1 MALSKSNSTR
11 IRAAFPGPFT
21 GPGAFPHAEAAYGAA
36 NPYAPP
42 GKLYSFM
49 EQLFVVLFLLS
60 SMNVVTAFSPA
71 SNAQHEI
78 RVFSSGVDTFSVM
91 IDAGVYIYGG
101 MLALMRWRRV
111 LRAARTAWPLLAL
124 AAFACLSTLWS
135 VQPMLTLRRSVLLLA
150 ATIIAIYVGE
160 RYSITEFARLLTRT
174 LCLMMAMVMALYLVA
189 PGYVIDY
196 SSYGGAWKGLS
207 AYKNTF
213 GEHMAVAALLLALI
227 RFRRFAWMR
236 YVFLFLAAGLLFL
249 SRSATAVVCG
259 GLSIAAVPLW
269 RLTRGRQRLLIYLL
283 IALAF
288 CLAFYWILAFPET
301 VFQLLGR
308 DATLTGRTDLWAIL
322 LPVIANR
329 PVLGYG
335 YAAFWTGANADVISV
350 WIQAGRLVPIADN
363 GYIDLCLG
371 LGAIG
376 LCIFFYLFIQAF
388 GRAIKYVT
396 AQPGSIGLWPVTYLC
411 IFAADNICE
420 SALLT
425 RGTFPFLVFAIL
437 ATSLALS
444 HKPAMTA
451 AQTAEHQPVWWALNA
466 PSISR

>member
-1 MALSKSNSTR
+1 MSLSNTSR
-11 IRAAFPGPFT
+11 IRPAAHGPFT
-21 GPGAFPHAEAAYGAA
+21 GTGAFAHSGAAYLASNA
-36 NPYAPP
+36 YAPP

-49 EQLFVVLFLLS
+49 EQLFVVLLLLS
-60 SMNVVTAFSPA
+60 SMNVVTALSP
-71 SNAQHEI
+71 SSSKAQNEI
-78 RVFSSGVDTFSVM
+78 RVFSADVDTFSVM
-91 IDAGVYIYGG
+91 MDAGVYIYGG
-101 MLALMRWRRV
+101 LLALMRWRRV
-111 LRAARTAWPLLAL
+111 LRAARTAWPLLSL

-160 RYSITEFARLLTRT
+160 RYSLTEFARLLTRT
-174 LCLMMAMVMALYLVA
+174 LCLMMAMVAALYFVA

-196 SSYGGAWKGLS
+196 SAYGGAWKGLS

-227 RFRRFAWMR
+227 RFGRFSWMR

-259 GLSIAAVPLW
+259 GLSIAAAPLW

-288 CLAFYWILAFPET
+288 CMGFYWILAFPET

-308 DATLTGRTDLWAIL
+308 DATLTGRTDLWTML

-335 YAAFWTGANADVISV
+335 YAVFWTGSNPDAISV
-350 WIQAGRLVPIADN
+350 WIQAGRLAPIADN

-376 LCIFFYLFIQAF
+376 LCVFLYVFIQAF
-388 GRAIKYVT
+388 GRAIKYLT

-425 RGTFPFLVFAIL
+425 RGTFPFLVFAVL

-444 HKPAMTA
+444 HKHSMT
-451 AQTAEHQPVWWALNA
+451 TARTADHQPAWWALN
-466 PSISR
+466 PPLTSR

>member
-1 MALSKSNSTR
+1 L
-11 IRAAFPGPFT
+11 
-21 GPGAFPHAEAAYGAA
+21 
-36 NPYAPP
+36 
-42 GKLYSFM
+42 
-49 EQLFVVLFLLS
+49 
-60 SMNVVTAFSPA
+60 
-71 SNAQHEI
+71 
-78 RVFSSGVDTFSVM
+78 
-91 IDAGVYIYGG
+91 
-101 MLALMRWRRV
+101 LALMRWRRV
-111 LRAARTAWPLLAL
+111 LRAVRAAWPLLLL

-135 VQPMLTLRRSVLLLA
+135 VQPLLTLRRSVLLLV

-174 LCLMMAMVMALYLVA
+174 LCLMMAMVVALYFVA

-196 SSYGGAWKGLS
+196 SAYGGAWKGLS

-227 RFRRFAWMR
+227 RFRRFPWMR

-259 GLSIAAVPLW
+259 GLSIAAAPLW

-283 IALAF
+283 ITLAF
-288 CLAFYWILAFPET
+288 CLGFYWILAFPET

-322 LPVIANR
+322 LPVIASH

-335 YAAFWTGANADVISV
+335 YSAFWTGSNADVISV

-376 LCIFFYLFIQAF
+376 LCIFLYLFIQAF

-444 HKPAMTA
+444 HKHALTA
-451 AQTAEHQPVWWALNA
+451 ARTVEHEPAWWALN
-466 PSISR
+466 PSLTSR